1 MPTAGVY
8 VEEGAMEPRPDAWGP
23 HQRSW
28 ERGYAQALVDVGVKP
43 EQTAQWLAG
52 KAWEQESGAET
63 VGQWAEQVE
72 SVGAERDAYG
82 RRMERLGNPDE

>member
-1 MPTAGVY
+1 
-8 VEEGAMEPRPDAWGP
+8 MEPRPDAWGP

-28 ERGYAQALVDVGVKP
+28 KQGYAQALVDVGVKP

-72 SVGAERDAYG
+72 SVKRYEAERDAYG